1 MIIKRHLSANF
12 TVIDNAVL
20 QDERLSWK
28 ATGLL
33 AYLLSLPEDWRV
45 HIEDL
50 SRRKTDGHSATS
62 SGFRELRMAGYIVV
76 EKVRGDRGRIS
87 SVCHVYD
94 QPLETAVIDIQNPG
108 LTEEREI
115 RGAVEPSPGELAPLQ
130 KTQELKTQDQT
141 NRDSMSAGDSIDVY
155 LSDKAKF
162 DEVWDWLDGAF
173 GKPTQSQ
180 NSLRAKLV
188 RSLVGEGATKDEL
201 IRRAGT
207 WPAHFGE
214 ATLTETALEKHWNRL
229 GLPPRKATRAQ
240 AARAGR
246 AQDRADLK
254 ENLE

>member
-50 SRRKTDGHSATS
+50 ARRKTDGHSATS
-62 SGFRELRMAGYIVV
+62 SGFRELRLAGYLVV
-76 EKVRGDRGRIS
+76 EKVRGPKGRIS

-94 QPLETAVIDIQNPG
+94 LPLETAVIDTQNGG
-108 LTEEREI
+108 LTEERKT
-115 RGAVEPSPGELAPLQ
+115 RGAEEPSPGELAPLQ
-130 KTQELKTQDQT
+130 KTQVLNTQDKT
-141 NRDSMSAGDSIDVY
+141 NKDNFNS
-155 LSDKAKF
+155 
-162 DEVWDWLDGAF
+162 VWEWLTDAF
-173 GKPTQSQ
+173 GKPTASQ
-180 NSLRAKLV
+180 ESLRAKLV
-188 RSLVGEGATKDEL
+188 MSLVAEGADPGEL
-201 IRRAGT
+201 SRRAET

-240 AARAGR
+240 AAQAGR
-246 AQDRADLK
+246 AQDRANLREDLDG
-254 ENLE
+254 

>member
-50 SRRKTDGHSATS
+50 ARRKTDGHSATS
-62 SGFRELRMAGYIVV
+62 SGFRELRMAGYLVV

-94 QPLETAVIDIQNPG
+94 QPLETAVIDIQTSG
-108 LTEEREI
+108 LTEERET
-115 RGAVEPSPGELAPLQ
+115 RGADEPSLGELVPLQ
-130 KTQELKTQDQT
+130 KTQVQSTQDKA
-141 NRDSMSAGDSIDVY
+141 NREQFNS
-155 LSDKAKF
+155 
-162 DEVWDWLDGAF
+162 VWEWLTEAF
-173 GKPTQSQ
+173 GKPPASQ
-180 NSLRAKLV
+180 ESLRAKLV
-188 RSLVGEGATKDEL
+188 MSLVNEGATPDEL
-201 IRRAGT
+201 ARRWAT
-207 WPAHFGE
+207 WPAHFGT
-214 ATLTETALEKHWNRL
+214 ATITETALEKHWNRL
-229 GLPPRKATRAQ
+229 GLPPRKATTAQ
-240 AARAGR
+240 AAQAGR